1 MSQQQSQASRVIR
14 LQNSFDFELDN
25 SKLSIIFKKGLFEKI
40 LNPPQ
45 ENKDIPRTVTVK
57 CLQKGCR

>member
-1 MSQQQSQASRVIR
+1 

-25 SKLSIIFKKGLFEKI
+25 SKLFIIFKKGLFEKI

-45 ENKDIPRTVTVK
+45 ENKDIPKTVTVK